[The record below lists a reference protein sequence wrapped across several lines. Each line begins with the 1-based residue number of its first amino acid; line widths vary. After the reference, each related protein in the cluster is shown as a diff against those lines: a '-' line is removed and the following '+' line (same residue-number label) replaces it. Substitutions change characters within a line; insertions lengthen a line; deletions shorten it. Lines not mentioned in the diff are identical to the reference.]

1 EWTKR
6 LEVLRGLDRLAH
18 RLHEVRQRMQL
29 AADQADDEV
38 VVVDIEAVA
47 GQPHVVGEVGVAVRA
62 AEDGVLAADLS
73 LLLGRQPAER
83 AGPTQRI
90 PYGPRPRWIQHGA
103 PWPTEEPFVEILLE
117 P

>member
-1 EWTKR
+1 
-6 LEVLRGLDRLAH
+6 VANGLREGR
-18 RLHEVRQRMQL
+18 RRRRR

-62 AEDGVLAADLS
+62 AEDGVLADDLS

-103 PWPTEEPFVEILLE
+103 PWPTEEPFVALLLE